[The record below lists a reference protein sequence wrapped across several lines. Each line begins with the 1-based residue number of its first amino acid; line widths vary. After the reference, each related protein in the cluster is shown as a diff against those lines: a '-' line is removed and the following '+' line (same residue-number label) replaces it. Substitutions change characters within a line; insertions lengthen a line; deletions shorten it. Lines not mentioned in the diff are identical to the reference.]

1 MVALN
6 SGGLGYA
13 IDLDVFDQS
22 VNVQSSNHAEA
33 DVFDSKGSFF
43 HVLWGVAAGFM
54 PSEWSVL
61 STTVFGAYELSK
73 VEGGKPFAK
82 VSGALLEFALGMGIA
97 GLLIWGNK

>member
-1 MVALN
+1 MVVN
-6 SGGLGYA
+6 SQGLGFA
-13 IDLDVFDQS
+13 VSLDGFDRA
-22 VNVQSSNHAEA
+22 VNIPSNEHATAE
-33 DVFDSKGSFF
+33 VFDSKGSFF
-43 HVLWGVAAGFM
+43 HVLWGMAAGFM

-97 GLLIWGNK
+97 GLIIWGRK